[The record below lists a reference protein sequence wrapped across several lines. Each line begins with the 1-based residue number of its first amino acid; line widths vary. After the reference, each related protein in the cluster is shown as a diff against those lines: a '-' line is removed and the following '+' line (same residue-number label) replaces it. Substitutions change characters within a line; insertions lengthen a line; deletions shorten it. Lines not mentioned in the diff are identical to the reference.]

1 MKIIDTSDWHLG
13 QNFYGYDRKADHDE
27 MVCQLI
33 DLAKAENPDALIIA
47 GDVYDAAAPN
57 ISVQKDFADYM
68 VRLRTACPQMLIVC
82 ISGNHDSASRH
93 EIFQSPWEALGV
105 KAVGKA
111 NKENL
116 EENIIEVPGKGWIV
130 PVPYT
135 NDRFLTDEFY
145 SNLEAKVKE
154 VAEAKAQ
161 ETGGE
166 VLPVIYVGHAAIKD
180 TDFSGHQKM
189 NDRFIGGI
197 ECTGIDEIGAYYD
210 YIALGHIHKAHTFC
224 NGKARYSGT
233 PLAMSFDEVRDDYE
247 HGFDVVEIDAHG
259 SAPKISPVPVATSR
273 PLINIP
279 ALGHAEWKDAIT
291 ELKTVPADFPGFIRL
306 NVLLKGNDLLPTN
319 KDAHIQ
325 SAMEGK
331 NGKFAVINPL
341 REVVKSEEED
351 SQIVNLTMEEL
362 QNIDHKVILN
372 EYAKNM
378 GFEFTKEFDE
388 MFDIVYKIVTEAKN
402 EDQ

>member
-1 MKIIDTSDWHLG
+1 MKVIHTSDWHLG
-13 QNFYGYDRKADHDE
+13 QNLYGYDRKADHDE

-33 DLAKAENPDALIIA
+33 DLAKAEEPDALIIA
-47 GDVYDAAAPN
+47 GDVYDVAAPN

-68 VRLRTACPQMLIVC
+68 VKLHTACPQMMIVC

-111 NKENL
+111 NKEKL

-130 PVPYT
+130 TVPYT
-135 NDRFLTDEFY
+135 NDRFLTKEFY
-145 SNLEAKVKE
+145 SDLEAKTKE

-161 ETGGE
+161 ESGCG
-166 VLPVIYVGHAAIKD
+166 VLPIIYVGHAAIKD
-180 TDFSGHQKM
+180 TDFSGHQNL

-197 ECTGIDEIGAYYD
+197 ECTGIDEIGTYYD
-210 YIALGHIHKAHTFC
+210 YIALGHIHKAQTFG
-224 NGKARYSGT
+224 NGKARYCGT

-259 SAPKISPVPVATSR
+259 SAPKIRPVPVTMSR
-273 PLINIP
+273 PLINVP
-279 ALGHAEWKDAIT
+279 SDGHAEWKDAIKD
-291 ELKTVPADFPGFIRL
+291 LKAVPADFPGFIRL

-319 KDAHIQ
+319 KDAYIQ

-331 NGKFAVINPL
+331 KGKFAVVNPM
-341 REVVKSEEED
+341 REVVKSEED
-351 SQIVNLTMEEL
+351 GPQIGTLTMEEL
-362 QNIDHKVILN
+362 QNIDHKVILK
-372 EYAKNM
+372 EYAKHE
-378 GFEFTKEFDE
+378 GFEFTKEFEE

>member
-1 MKIIDTSDWHLG
+1 MKLIHTSDWHLG

-33 DLAKAENPDALIIA
+33 DLAKAEEPDALIIA
-47 GDVYDAAAPN
+47 GDVYDVAAPN

-68 VRLRTACPQMLIVC
+68 VRLHNACPQMMIVC

-93 EIFQSPWEALGV
+93 EIFQSPWESLGV
-105 KAVGKA
+105 KAIGKA

-116 EENIIEVPGKGWIV
+116 EENIVEVPGKGWIV
-130 PVPYT
+130 TVPYT
-135 NDRFLTDEFY
+135 NDRFLTKDFY
-145 SNLEAKVKE
+145 TDLEAKVEE
-154 VAEAKAQ
+154 VTEGK
-161 ETGGE
+161 GGE

-180 TDFSGHQKM
+180 SDFSGHQNM

-197 ECTGIDEIGAYYD
+197 ECTGIEEIGNFYD
-210 YIALGHIHKAHTFC
+210 YIALGHIHKAQTFC
-224 NGKARYSGT
+224 NGKARYCGT
-233 PLAMSFDEVRDDYE
+233 PVAVSFDEVRDDYE

-259 SAPKISPVPVATSR
+259 SAPKIRPVPVMTSR

-279 ALGHAEWKDAIT
+279 AQGHVEWKDAIQ
-291 ELKTVPADFPGFIRL
+291 ELKTVPVDFPGFIRL

-331 NGKFAVINPL
+331 NGKFAVINPV
-341 REVVKSEEED
+341 REPVNSED
-351 SQIVNLTMEEL
+351 GGSQISTLTMEEL
-362 QNIDHKVILN
+362 QNIDHKVILK
-372 EYAKNM
+372 EYAKTK
-378 GFEFTKEFDE
+378 GFKFTKEFDE
-388 MFDIVYKIVTEAKN
+388 MFDIVYKIVTEAEH